1 MKESSVLYI
10 TYDGITDHIG
20 ESQVAPYLVG
30 LANKGHRITL
40 LSAEKMDRENILSKY
55 RTIFKEA
62 NVDWHRATYHK
73 KPPVLST
80 VMDLAKMSYVA
91 EDLVRNKKVNIVHCR
106 SYVASLIGL
115 RLKKKYKTR
124 FIFDMRDFWPD
135 SNKEIKR
142 FNVEKNPVHKL
153 VYSYFK
159 RKEKEFL
166 ENADCIVSLT
176 QAGKEIIEDWSANGI
191 NVEAP
196 IKIIPCCADF
206 DFYDRGKLDANKL
219 AELKARLGICDDDFV
234 LGYLGSLGATYLID
248 EMMQLF
254 KRLLIQRSNAK
265 FLIVANN
272 DHYLAINAARKAG
285 LEDDKLIILRAS
297 KEEVPYFISLFNL
310 SVFFYLNNF
319 SRKACSPT
327 RLAELFAMNVP
338 VISNSGVGDLDSML
352 SLSTNHSTVVKD
364 FSREAFDA
372 ALARVLPYVGDSSL
386 SIRKSARYFSLTR
399 GIDLYN
405 QVYNSLTALAS

>member
-1 MKESSVLYI
+1 LKESSVLYI

-30 LANKGHRITL
+30 LAEKGHRITL
-40 LSAEKMDRENILSKY
+40 LSAEKMDRESILAKY
-55 RTIFKEA
+55 RKIFKEA
-62 NVDWHRATYHK
+62 NVDWHIATYHK
-73 KPPVLST
+73 RPPVLST
-80 VMDLAKMSYVA
+80 VMDIARMSHLA

-115 RLKKKYKTR
+115 RLKKKYNIR

-142 FNVEKNPVHKL
+142 FNVERNPVHKL

-176 QAGKEIIEDWSANGI
+176 HAGKEIIEDWSANGI
-191 NVEAP
+191 NIAAP
-196 IKIIPCCADF
+196 IQIIPCCADF
-206 DFYDRGKLDANKL
+206 DFYDRDKLDPKKI
-219 AELKARLGICDDDFV
+219 AEIKAKCGIRDEDFI
-234 LGYLGSLGATYLID
+234 LGYLGSLGPTYLMD

-254 KRLLIQRSNAK
+254 KRLLIRRSNAK

-272 DHYLAINAARKAG
+272 DHHLAINAARKAG
-285 LEDDKLIILRAS
+285 LDEDKLIVLKAS

-310 SVFFYLNNF
+310 SAFFYFNNF

-327 RLAELFAMNVP
+327 RLGELFAMNVP

-352 SLSTNHSTVVKD
+352 SLATNHSTVVKD
-364 FSREAFDA
+364 FSAEAFDA

-386 SIRKSARYFSLTR
+386 SIRKSARYFSLSR
-399 GIDLYN
+399 GIDLYS